1 MTMSS
6 MLPPWSSSLSSSS
19 SEKRMEGGP
28 EVGGCPFLGTTR
40 RRRALM
46 NQLMICFCWTHSKRK
61 GGSRQCLARRGES
74 ESESEMNE
82 RVWRRKEN
90 LVETGLGHEET
101 FVLRGGIRI
110 VPVGNEP
117 LFEDGDNL
125 LGKVAASLFGIR
137 GDDDGGMR
145 AWHRALDGL
154 RGEHRNER
162 KVIRA
167 GLPKVC
173 PRGRDL
179 GVLCEVVEGSRALAK
194 VRDGG

>member
-1 MTMSS
+1 MI
-6 MLPPWSSSLSSSS
+6 
-19 SEKRMEGGP
+19 GGRGHDFIVFF
-28 EVGGCPFLGTTR
+28 VGGVIRLVDNVLNVATVVVVAVVLIVREENGRRSGGGRLSLLGHNETT
-40 RRRALM
+40 AGVDEPVDDL
-46 NQLMICFCWTHSKRK
+46 F
-61 GGSRQCLARRGES
+61 
-74 ESESEMNE
+74 
-82 RVWRRKEN
+82 